1 MGECH
6 ESTATAVPQ
15 SSVSSAML
23 VCLCRHLQLSSQLS
37 LFLWSKSCTP
47 SHENLLNNVGNP
59 SKRQL
64 FPTTAQCHNKTSL
77 FLFAEL
83 LSFPPP
89 PHPHSTTFVSLC
101 SVYCSSWMKNGL
113 VGGKGGWMGMGGGAR
128 LPAETYSTHSPS
140 DTLCSLSGFAVLL
153 LLLALFLSF
162 YFLFIYK
169 QARQNGCI
177 FL

>member
-15 SSVSSAML
+15 SSVSSAMV

-47 SHENLLNNVGNP
+47 SHENLLNNVSNP

-113 VGGKGGWMGMGGGAR
+113 VGGKGGTR
-128 LPAETYSTHSPS
+128 LRAETYSTHSPS

-162 YFLFIYK
+162 CLFIY
-169 QARQNGCI
+169 
-177 FL
+177 L

>member
-15 SSVSSAML
+15 SSVSS
-23 VCLCRHLQLSSQLS
+23 VCLCRNLQLSSQLS

-47 SHENLLNNVGNP
+47 SHENLLNNVSNP

-113 VGGKGGWMGMGGGAR
+113 VGGKGGCKVASRDIQYTLTFRHTMLSFR
-128 LPAETYSTHSPS
+128 LCCATSFA
-140 DTLCSLSGFAVLL
+140 CSLSV
-153 LLLALFLSF
+153 
-162 YFLFIYK
+162 FLFFIY
-169 QARQNGCI
+169 
-177 FL
+177 L